1 MSFNPFLAYLEML
14 EIEGRSIVLHHEDG
28 TVYISKDARV
38 YVVRVEG
45 SKETTT
51 IFCGPHD
58 VEGYYLRY
66 GGVPFNETT

>member
-1 MSFNPFLAYLEML
+1 MSFNPFLSYLDML
-14 EIEGRSIVLHHEDG
+14 EDEGRSIVLHHEDG
-28 TVYISKDARV
+28 DVFISKQARV

-51 IFCGPHD
+51 IFCGAGD
-58 VEGYYLRY
+58 IEGHYLRY